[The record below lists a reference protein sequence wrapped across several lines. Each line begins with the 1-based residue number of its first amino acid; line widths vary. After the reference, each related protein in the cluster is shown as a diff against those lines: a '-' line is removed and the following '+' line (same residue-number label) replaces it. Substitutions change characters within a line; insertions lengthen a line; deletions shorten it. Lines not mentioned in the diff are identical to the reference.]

1 LKSKREGCEKVASDE
16 QIRRMID
23 KLEKL
28 KREIINLKGKVR
40 RRTKKL
46 EKTFDPLERQRIEF
60 DIELLNSPE
69 KGRS

>member
-1 LKSKREGCEKVASDE
+1 MKSKREGCEKVASDE

-46 EKTFDPLERQRIEF
+46 EKTFDPLER
-60 DIELLNSPE
+60 
-69 KGRS
+69 